1 MKEYSKFKKVF
12 SCENNNISNSLS
24 SQALSKLE
32 ILILFTSEVL
42 DSTCKKRLVFLTWNV
57 LEKSVLVAF

>member
-1 MKEYSKFKKVF
+1 MKEYYKSKKVL
-12 SCENNNISNSLS
+12 SCENNNNHNSLS
-24 SQALSKLE
+24 PQALSKPE

-42 DSTCKKRLVFLTWNV
+42 DGTCKKRLVFLTWNV